1 MGAGSSAKY
10 VPIFMRRART
20 TRWRASPS
28 AMRSKPVEAGWSS
41 WVIPRITR
49 PPRSF
54 ARARGWDRENRE
66 GVRMTDSF
74 SPASGAPR
82 FDSLL
87 IVRLS
92 AMGDII
98 HTLPAA
104 AALRQTFPQ
113 ATLGWL
119 IEERWAELLCTLRYP
134 RSGPRSP
141 QRPLVDRVH
150 SVNTSEWR
158 HAPFSFN
165 TWQQMAVGLSQL
177 RGIQYDA
184 VIDFQGAVRSALLAR
199 WSGAPIVYG
208 STQPRE
214 NAASMFYTRSVLPNG
229 PHVVEQALALAG
241 AIIPTRMVEPQIEFP
256 VDPDAENKI
265 SGLAADVNDFAILN
279 PGAGWGAKRWPAERY
294 GQVAKELA
302 EDGLCSLINYGPGE
316 EELAV
321 AVEAAGEGAARRVSC
336 SVSELI
342 ALTRRARLL
351 IGGDTGPMHL
361 AAALKI
367 PVVAI
372 FGPTNPARNGPF
384 GTRSIVL
391 RSARSMTDHT
401 RHRQPE
407 QGLLE
412 ITVGEVVAAS
422 RKLLQ
427 SPVAETRLAKPQ

>member
-1 MGAGSSAKY
+1 MAAQ
-10 VPIFMRRART
+10 VAT
-20 TRWRASPS
+20 
-28 AMRSKPVEAGWSS
+28 
-41 WVIPRITR
+41 
-49 PPRSF
+49 
-54 ARARGWDRENRE
+54 
-66 GVRMTDSF
+66 RMTDSF
-74 SPASGAPR
+74 SLPAGTPR

-87 IVRLS
+87 VVRLS

-104 AALRQTFPQ
+104 AALRQAFPH

-150 SVNTSEWR
+150 SINTAEWR
-158 HAPFSFN
+158 HAPVSFN

-208 STQPRE
+208 SALPRE
-214 NAASMFYTRSVLPNG
+214 NAASMFYTRKVLLKTNG
-229 PHVVEQALALAG
+229 THVVEQALALAG
-241 AIIPTRMVEPQIEFP
+241 AVIPTGGIPAMAEPQVEFP
-256 VDPDAENKI
+256 VDPDAESKI
-265 SGLAADVNDFAILN
+265 AGLTAGVSDFAILN

-302 EDGLCSLINYGPGE
+302 KDGICSLVNYGPGE
-316 EELAV
+316 EDLAA
-321 AVEAAGEGAARRVSC
+321 AVEAAGEGAARKISC

-391 RSARSMTDHT
+391 RSASSMTDHR
-401 RHRQPE
+401 RHREPE

-412 ITVGEVVAAS
+412 ITVGEVSAAA

-427 SPVAETRLAKPQ
+427 GHVAEPHI

>member
-1 MGAGSSAKY
+1 
-10 VPIFMRRART
+10 
-20 TRWRASPS
+20 
-28 AMRSKPVEAGWSS
+28 
-41 WVIPRITR
+41 
-49 PPRSF
+49 
-54 ARARGWDRENRE
+54 
-66 GVRMTDSF
+66 MTGSF
-74 SPASGAPR
+74 SLPASAPR
-82 FDSLL
+82 FESLL
-87 IVRLS
+87 VVRLS

-104 AALRQTFPQ
+104 AALRQAFPH

-119 IEERWAELLCTLRYP
+119 VEERWAELLCTLRHP
-134 RSGPRSP
+134 RAGRRSP
-141 QRPLVDRVH
+141 QRPLVDRIH
-150 SVNTSEWR
+150 AVNTAEWR

-165 TWQQMAVGLSQL
+165 TWQQMAAGLSQL

-184 VIDFQGAVRSALLAR
+184 AIDFQGAVRSALLAR

-208 STQPRE
+208 SAQPRE
-214 NAASMFYTRSVLPNG
+214 NVASMFYTRKVLLQTQG
-229 PHVVEQALALAG
+229 THVVEQALALAG
-241 AIIPTRMVEPQIEFP
+241 AVVSSAVVSSAIIPTQTAEARVEFP
-256 VDPDAENKI
+256 VDRDAENKI
-265 SGLAADVNDFAILN
+265 AGFTAERNEFAILN
-279 PGAGWGAKRWPAERY
+279 PGAGWGAKRWPVERY

-302 EDGLCSLINYGPGE
+302 KDGLCSLINYGPGE

-321 AVEAAGEGAARRVSC
+321 AVEAAGAGAARKISC
-336 SVSELI
+336 SISELI
-342 ALTRRARLL
+342 ALTRRARLF

-391 RSARSMTDHT
+391 RSVSSMTDHT
-401 RHRQPE
+401 RRPEPE

-412 ITVGEVVAAS
+412 ITVGEVVAAT

-427 SPVAETRLAKPQ
+427 GLIW

>member
-1 MGAGSSAKY
+1 M
-10 VPIFMRRART
+10 T
-20 TRWRASPS
+20 
-28 AMRSKPVEAGWSS
+28 
-41 WVIPRITR
+41 PRFPP

-104 AALRQTFPQ
+104 AALRQAFPQ

-134 RSGPRSP
+134 RSGQRSP
-141 QRPLVDRVH
+141 QRPLVDRIH
-150 SVNTSEWR
+150 SVNTAEWR

-208 STQPRE
+208 SAQPRE
-214 NAASMFYTRSVLPNG
+214 NASSMFYTRKVLPNG
-229 PHVVEQALALAG
+229 THVVEQALALAG
-241 AIIPTRMVEPQIEFP
+241 AIVPTAIIPTPTIPTGMAEPQVVFP
-256 VDPDAENKI
+256 LDPDAEKKI
-265 SGLAADVNDFAILN
+265 AGLTADVNDFAILN

-302 EDGLCSLINYGPGE
+302 KDGLCSLVNYGPGE
-316 EELAV
+316 EELAA
-321 AVEAAGEGAARRVSC
+321 AVEAASEGTARKISC
-336 SVSELI
+336 SLSELI

-367 PVVAI
+367 LVVAI
-372 FGPTNPARNGPF
+372 FGPTDPARNGPF
-384 GTRSIVL
+384 GTRSAVL
-391 RSARSMTDHT
+391 RSASSLTDHS
-401 RHRQPE
+401 RHREPE
-407 QGLLE
+407 LGLLK
-412 ITVGEVVAAS
+412 ITVDEVVAAP
-422 RKLLQ
+422 RKLFP
-427 SPVAETRLAKPQ
+427 SPIAETRLAEPE

>member
-1 MGAGSSAKY
+1 
-10 VPIFMRRART
+10 
-20 TRWRASPS
+20 
-28 AMRSKPVEAGWSS
+28 
-41 WVIPRITR
+41 
-49 PPRSF
+49 
-54 ARARGWDRENRE
+54 
-66 GVRMTDSF
+66 MTDSF

-104 AALRQTFPQ
+104 AALRQAFPQ

-134 RSGPRSP
+134 RWGPRSP

-229 PHVVEQALALAG
+229 AHVVEQALALAG
-241 AIIPTRMVEPQIEFP
+241 AIIPTRMVEPRIEFP
-256 VDPDAENKI
+256 ADPDGENKI
-265 SGLAADVNDFAILN
+265 SGLAADVSHFAILN

-302 EDGLCSLINYGPGE
+302 KDGLCSLINYGPGE
-316 EELAV
+316 EELAA
-321 AVEAAGEGAARRVSC
+321 AVEAGGEGTAGKVSC
-336 SVSELI
+336 SLSELI

-372 FGPTNPARNGPF
+372 FGPTDPARNGPF
-384 GTRSIVL
+384 GTRSSVL
-391 RSARSMTDHT
+391 RSASSLTDHA
-401 RHRQPE
+401 RHREPE
-407 QGLLE
+407 QGLLR
-412 ITVGEVVAAS
+412 ITVDEVVAAA

-427 SPVAETRLAKPQ
+427 SPIAETRLAERE

>member
-1 MGAGSSAKY
+1 MAARMAMG
-10 VPIFMRRART
+10 
-20 TRWRASPS
+20 
-28 AMRSKPVEAGWSS
+28 
-41 WVIPRITR
+41 
-49 PPRSF
+49 
-54 ARARGWDRENRE
+54 
-66 GVRMTDSF
+66 MTDFF
-74 SPASGAPR
+74 SLTAGTPR

-87 IVRLS
+87 VVRLS

-104 AALRQTFPQ
+104 AALRQAFPH

-119 IEERWAELLCTLRYP
+119 VEERWAELLCTLRYP
-134 RSGPRSP
+134 RSGRLSP

-150 SVNTSEWR
+150 SVNTAEWR
-158 HAPFSFN
+158 RAPFSFN

-208 STQPRE
+208 SAQPRE
-214 NAASMFYTRSVLPNG
+214 NAASMFYTRKVLLKTNG
-229 PHVVEQALALAG
+229 THVVEQAVALAE
-241 AIIPTRMVEPQIEFP
+241 AIIPTPIVPTPMAEAQVEFP

-265 SGLAADVNDFAILN
+265 AALTADAQNFAILN

-302 EDGLCSLINYGPGE
+302 KDGLCSLVNYGPGE

-321 AVEAAGEGAARRVSC
+321 AVKAASEGAARKVSC

-342 ALTRRARLL
+342 ALTRRARLF

-391 RSARSMTDHT
+391 RSASSMTDHT
-401 RHRQPE
+401 RRREPE

-412 ITVGEVVAAS
+412 ITVGEVVAAT

-427 SPVAETRLAKPQ
+427 HTAQSK

>member
-1 MGAGSSAKY
+1 MEMKM
-10 VPIFMRRART
+10 I
-20 TRWRASPS
+20 
-28 AMRSKPVEAGWSS
+28 
-41 WVIPRITR
+41 
-49 PPRSF
+49 
-54 ARARGWDRENRE
+54 
-66 GVRMTDSF
+66 DSF
-74 SPASGAPR
+74 PLPARLPLGTPR

-104 AALRQTFPQ
+104 AALRQAFPH

-141 QRPLVDRVH
+141 QRPLADRVH
-150 SVNTSEWR
+150 TINLAEWR
-158 HAPFSFN
+158 RAVFSFN
-165 TWQQMAVGLSQL
+165 TWQQMAVALSQL
-177 RGIQYDA
+177 RGTQYDA

-208 STQPRE
+208 DAQPRE
-214 NAASMFYTRSVLPNG
+214 NAASMFYTRNVLLRANG
-229 PHVVEQALALAG
+229 THVVQRALALTRAVVSTG
-241 AIIPTRMVEPQIEFP
+241 TVPAIVIPTPVIPTPAAEAQVELP
-256 VDPDAENKI
+256 VDPDAESKI
-265 SGLAADVNDFAILN
+265 AGLTADLSDFVILN
-279 PGAGWGAKRWPAERY
+279 PGAGWGAKMWPAERY
-294 GQVAKELA
+294 AEVAKELA
-302 EDGLCSLINYGPGE
+302 KDGLCSLVNYGPGE
-316 EELAV
+316 EELAA
-321 AVEAAGEGAARRVSC
+321 AVEAASDGAARRISC

-391 RSARSMTDHT
+391 RNASSITDHT
-401 RHRQPE
+401 RHREPE

-412 ITVGEVVAAS
+412 INAGEVVAAA
-422 RKLLQ
+422 RKLLE
-427 SPVAETRLAKPQ
+427 V